1 MSVSPAPVDH
11 SHPGIAARGPSPTP
25 SSPHPT
31 EKAVN
36 GTTTP
41 IPVEK
46 AVNGNATLKPDKAAE
61 KAASGTATP
70 PLNSYTPEL
79 VGH

>member
-25 SSPHPT
+25 SSPHPA

-36 GTTTP
+36 GTTAP

-46 AVNGNATLKPDKAAE
+46 AVNGNKTLTAADKAAE

-70 PLNSYTPEL
+70 PVNYTPEL